1 MRTGTPKAG
10 GLGGLFH
17 ANTPERRVS
26 SNDWPNS
33 LNHVG
38 SFGAR
43 GVVEVWK
50 HREEERPQ
58 VPQSRR
64 DEQGRQ
70 VAGPSEGR
78 ARSQDRCKARGAP
91 VAHLS
96 LCPQS
101 IDHFLSLCI
110 IITSPK
116 EAGAQRP
123 PAPENGPQ
131 STNSIHNKQL
141 PAKPPRPSKGNFGPL
156 SLVNVNGE

>member
-17 ANTPERRVS
+17 ANTPERRAS

-101 IDHFLSLCI
+101 IDHFLSL
-110 IITSPK
+110 SLSQV
-116 EAGAQRP
+116 QRKR
-123 PAPENGPQ
+123 AHKDHQLQKTARNRLTQ
-131 STNSIHNKQL
+131 STINSFRLNHHVHLKETL
-141 PAKPPRPSKGNFGPL
+141 AHCLWSM
-156 SLVNVNGE
+156 